1 MNVADGWKIK
11 IAGLFFSYVKK
22 VSGLATGT
30 TNTSQRRPFSYT
42 NIILSKHNNSKYKK
56 GSYEWQQNIS
66 RESFKKSKLKEI
78 SLYKLSLI

>member
-56 GSYEWQQNIS
+56 GSCEWQQNIF
-66 RESFKKSKLKEI
+66 RGSFSKVNLKR
-78 SLYKLSLI
+78 LY